1 MSEMGLGDMIKKMTS
16 SVGIEP
22 CGGCKKRAEKLNK
35 YKVNF
40 SPVEGLMNR
49 LKSMTNPNRES

>member
-1 MSEMGLGDMIKKMTS
+1 MSEMGLGDIIKKMTS
-16 SVGIEP
+16 SVGIKP
-22 CGGCKKRAEKLNK
+22 CGGCKKRAEKLNR

-49 LKSMTNPNRES
+49 LKNLAKPEGS